1 MKRLPSNTYNSMSIL
16 VVGVLLSFSSQA
28 QIDWKQ
34 RIPSDST
41 VITGKLPNGLT
52 YFIKANPK
60 PHNIA
65 EFRLIVKTG
74 SLQESDEQRGY
85 AHFVEHMAFNGTRN
99 FPKNDLIHY
108 LEGTGM
114 RFGAD
119 LNAYTNFKETV
130 YQLQVRSN
138 DTTQLGNGLLILEDW
153 AYGLTFDSLE
163 VEKEKGIILSEWR
176 NRLNYTQRLENAYYP
191 IVYFGARHLQRM
203 PIGDTAI
210 IRKATRKS
218 LQDFYFKWYHA
229 ENMALVVVGD
239 FDPWQ
244 VEKKIINQ
252 FSLLNSYL
260 EQKPQRY
267 DVPLRKERK
276 DVVVTDPE
284 APFTQAYLY
293 VKNPAKPSQYRL
305 RDLRQNL
312 VESLYNGIVN
322 RRMIDVQQQSKP
334 PFTFAGLGLGSDW
347 GDNEV
352 YSISVFTTSEK
363 LVPALESVW
372 TEAIRARQHGFLPSE
387 LKRQKEEILQ
397 NLGREANAPLTT
409 NSNLIADRL
418 AQAFLEDR
426 PYPSAQQTYRLSKAI
441 LEKINL
447 YELNEFTKTTFRG
460 RQENLVVTGPHKEKN
475 RLIQLDYIRKR
486 LDSLSNTPIAPY
498 TEDFM
503 ETPWLR
509 QLPPP
514 QVPIARKVYAEFG
527 ITEVDFAN
535 GVKVVLR
542 PSGLKEDQV
551 LMQSSSPGGH
561 SQVSDELY
569 PNAIYLSEIMNQSGV
584 AEYNQVNYQKKLSGK
599 SMILSPYLGELDEG
613 FTGSCSRKELE
624 ELLTLTYLF
633 YTKPRFDSMA
643 LHSFLQRQEGVLRNM
658 LSNPYYA
665 FADQK
670 QKIKFQNNLRR
681 RLPTKEDLEKI
692 STATMSQ
699 VYRERYGDA
708 NGNVFVL
715 VGDFE
720 LEKTIELAGRYLGN
734 LPTQQRKETYRDL
747 GIRMR
752 NGQMDTVL
760 QGGMAPKV
768 YVELTYHGRMATDT
782 RSRYVFNAL
791 MSALQISLR
800 ENLRE
805 EESGVYSL
813 NLTGS
818 PEVLPDS
825 TFRLNLTFNTE
836 PNRWKE
842 LIDKALQVF
851 ERFKVVGPDL
861 PLLEKIKSTQWQNRL
876 KAEQENSFW
885 LIQLLT
891 RYKENRGLDG
901 LRQDRYKELID
912 SLKTQDLMDAAKR
925 YLSGENRMIL
935 VLKPE
940 GGG

>member
-1 MKRLPSNTYNSMSIL
+1 MKRLILPILNSMSIL
-16 VVGVLLSFSSQA
+16 VMGVLLSFSSQA

-34 RIPSDST
+34 RIPSDSA
-41 VITGKLPNGLT
+41 VIAGKLPNGLS

-74 SLQESDEQRGY
+74 SLQETEEQRGY

-138 DTTQLGNGLLILEDW
+138 DTTQLANGMLILEDW

-176 NRLNYTQRLENAYYP
+176 SRLNYTQRMENAYYP

-210 IRKATRKS
+210 IRRATRKS

-244 VEKKIINQ
+244 VEKKIIEQ
-252 FSLLNSYL
+252 FSVLNSYL
-260 EQKPQRY
+260 EQKPQKY

-276 DVVVTDPE
+276 DVAVTDPE

-293 VKNPAKPSQYRL
+293 VKNPAKAPQYRL

-312 VESLYNGIVN
+312 IESLYNGIVN
-322 RRMIDVQQQSKP
+322 RRMIDVQQQSNP

-347 GDNEV
+347 GNNEV
-352 YSISVFTTSEK
+352 YSISVFTTAEK

-372 TEAIRARQHGFLPSE
+372 TEAVRARQHGFLPNE
-387 LKRQKEEILQ
+387 MKRQKEEILQ

-409 NSNLIADRL
+409 NSNIIADRL
-418 AQAFLEDR
+418 AQAYLEDR
-426 PYPSAQQTYRLSKAI
+426 PYPSSQQTYRLSKSI
-441 LEKINL
+441 LDKINL
-447 YELNEFTKTTFRG
+447 YELNEFAKTTFQG
-460 RQENLVVTGPHKEKN
+460 RQENLVVTGPHKDQR
-475 RLIQLDYIRKR
+475 RLVNLDGIRKR
-486 LDSLSNTPIAPY
+486 LDSLSNTVIPPY
-498 TEDFM
+498 TEDFL
-503 ETPWLR
+503 EKPWLS
-509 QLPPP
+509 QALPEQTP
-514 QVPIARKVYAEFG
+514 VARVEHSNFG
-527 ITEVDFAN
+527 VTELDFAN
-535 GVKVVLR
+535 GVKVILR
-542 PSGLKEDQV
+542 PSGLKEEQI

-569 PNAIYLSEIMNQSGV
+569 PNAIYLSEIMNQSGL
-584 AEYNQVNYQKKLSGK
+584 ADYNQVNFQKKLSGK
-599 SMILSPYLGELDEG
+599 SMVISPYLGELDEG
-613 FTGSCSRKELE
+613 FTGSCNRKELE
-624 ELLTLTYLF
+624 ELLTLTYL
-633 YTKPRFDSMA
+633 YHSQPRFDQQA
-643 LHSFLQRQEGVLRNM
+643 LSSFLQRQEGVLRNM

-670 QKIKFQNNLRR
+670 QKIKFQNSPRR
-681 RLPTKEDLEKI
+681 RLATKEDLEKI
-692 STATMSQ
+692 TTETLSK
-699 VYRERYGDA
+699 VYRDRYGDA
-708 NGNVFVL
+708 KGAIFVL

-720 LEKTIELAGRYLGN
+720 IEKAVELAGRYLGN
-734 LPTQQRKETYRDL
+734 LPTQQKTETYRDL

-752 NGQMDTVL
+752 KGRLDTVL
-760 QGGMAPKV
+760 QGGMAPKAF
-768 YVELTYHGRMATDT
+768 VEIAFHGKMTTDT
-782 RSRYVFNAL
+782 RSRYIFNSL

-825 TFRLNLTFNTE
+825 TFRLTLTFNTE
-836 PNRWKE
+836 PNRWQE
-842 LIDKALQVF
+842 LIDKTMQVF
-851 ERFKVVGPDL
+851 ERFKEVGPDL

-885 LIQLLT
+885 LSQLLT
-891 RYKENRGLDG
+891 RYKEYRGLEG
-901 LRQDRYKELID
+901 LDRDRYKTLIE
-912 SLKTQDLMDAAKR
+912 SLNTQDIIDAAKR
-925 YLSGENRMIL
+925 YLSGENRMVL